1 MTAGIA
7 VREHQVAAVLLHL
20 LRGAVRASVDCDS
33 IASVLHQ
40 HHVGGDEEGGR
51 AVELLRGGAEDPEAV
66 LVCAD
71 AVYVHHRGDGDLV
84 DEFGA
89 GGVAGYWRG
98 VGCDSSVGVSFNS
111 LSAQDRRLIDSNSLS
126 VACHVLYPVR

>member
-7 VREHQVAAVLLHL
+7 VREHQVVAVLLHL
-20 LRGAVRASVDCDS
+20 LRGAVCTSVDCDPV
-33 IASVLHQ
+33 APVLDQ
-40 HHVGGDEEGGR
+40 HHVGGDEEGGG

-71 AVYVHHRGDGDLV
+71 AVCVHHRGDGDLV

-89 GGVAGYWRG
+89 GGVAGYWRC
-98 VGCDSSVGVSFNS
+98 VGCDSSLGVSS
-111 LSAQDRRLIDSNSLS
+111 IP
-126 VACHVLYPVR
+126 C